1 MKIMFASITMLLV
14 ASAAGS
20 VSVTMSG
27 TMESHSWSGMKMAK
41 KGKKSKSSS
50 GGMMS
55 MGGSSMSRRRRTQ
68 RNMANNEARTLQA
81 PPLPA
86 TYSYNPSLSNVDWAE
101 FTLEDFSEALQC
113 EDIPSDA
120 RPIHGASTWRQLR
133 QTYEDVVGPRRSSI
147 GQTMSNLEANEKG
160 QIETPAS
167 QDANKLYV
175 GNVPEKGRG
184 MIASRDIK
192 EGENI
197 WSDVYMAAFYD
208 SRDLNRF
215 LAVLPSE
222 LACDVILWTY
232 EHDANPDDFYFS
244 VDLDLSTFCN
254 DGGSSDNNVKWKY
267 DTTVNTAI
275 ATRNINAGEEI
286 LCDYGGD
293 YEYENGYQ
301 HKEEG
306 ED

>member
-1 MKIMFASITMLLV
+1 MKILFASITMLLV

-20 VSVTMSG
+20 VSVSMSG

-147 GQTMSNLEANEKG
+147 GHTMSNLEANEKG

-197 WSDVYMAAFYD
+197 WSDVYM
-208 SRDLNRF
+208 
-215 LAVLPSE
+215 
-222 LACDVILWTY
+222 
-232 EHDANPDDFYFS
+232 
-244 VDLDLSTFCN
+244 
-254 DGGSSDNNVKWKY
+254 
-267 DTTVNTAI
+267 
-275 ATRNINAGEEI
+275 GE
-286 LCDYGGD
+286 
-293 YEYENGYQ
+293 
-301 HKEEG
+301 
-306 ED
+306 